1 MADHARAQDLAAIS
15 LDFDLTVGE
24 RAELDGHLDAC
35 PACRE
40 HLEGLRLDARAF
52 ADLPRRDAPERVRRR
67 IAPDPRPAPRM
78 RLRLAVSIAGVL
90 VVAVVVF
97 TGTGGLRSGGDE
109 PGATEPPG
117 VAVASPSATGPAS
130 TASQVAPASRPPATP
145 RPDLPATAWQVLD
158 DRSAFNVRA
167 VTPRRDTSSP
177 PPLPCQDCGDTSV
190 PTRRSVVGAAVET
203 DDGIV
208 AVGHGCFGGTWVTC
222 QADVWL
228 SADGR
233 DWQAVPHDPTLD
245 AGSDVW
251 VGRPTGM
258 VDVVVGPRGLVAG
271 GAVSAARGVQATIWV
286 SPDGRRW
293 EPMALAHEGEGR
305 VAAVAAGPARLVAVG
320 RVRTVDGLTAAA
332 WVSSDGATWEPA
344 ASLDG
349 AAVGRFTGDDQDV
362 AGMFDVTWAGD
373 RFVAVGAR
381 CSSLRACRVASWT
394 SPDGMAWSRAT
405 SDGPVGRMRSVA
417 SLGSSLVAV
426 GDDGTWDDA
435 VGRVWTSADAIN
447 WVPAAIGAGVKRPA
461 VLRAVVAID
470 AGAIAAGDGYAIG
483 STDGRSW
490 VRSDDG
496 ALAGGIVHGLT
507 AGATGV
513 IATGRGTPVEVRN
526 VWEHPPVVWHLPY
539 R

>member
-35 PACRE
+35 PACRA

-67 IAPDPRPAPRM
+67 VVPDPRPAPGM
-78 RLRLAVSIAGVL
+78 RLRLAVAIAGVF
-90 VVAVVVF
+90 VVAIVVF
-97 TGTGGLRSGGDE
+97 TGTGGLRFGGGG
-109 PGATEPPG
+109 PGGTEPTA
-117 VAVASPSATGPAS
+117 VAVASPSAPGPTS

-145 RPDLPATAWQVLD
+145 RPDLPATAWQVPD
-158 DRSAFNVRA
+158 DRSAFDVKA
-167 VTPRRDTSSP
+167 VTPKKDTSSP
-177 PPLPCQDCGDTSV
+177 PPLPCQDCGDTTV
-190 PTRRSVVGAAVET
+190 TTRRAVVGAAVET

-208 AVGHGCFGGTWVTC
+208 AIGHGCFGGNWVTC

-251 VGRPTGM
+251 VDRPTGM
-258 VDVVVGPRGLVAG
+258 VDVVAGPRGLVAG
-271 GAVSAARGVQATIWV
+271 GAVSTAGQVHATIWV

-293 EPMALAHEGEGR
+293 KPIALAHEGEAR
-305 VAAVAAGPARLVAVG
+305 VGAVAAGPASLVAVG
-320 RVRTVDGLTAAA
+320 RARTADGMMAAA
-332 WVSSDGATWEPA
+332 WVSSDGADWEPA
-344 ASLDG
+344 ARLDG
-349 AAVGRFTGDDQDV
+349 AAAGRFAGDDQDV
-362 AGMFDVTWAGD
+362 AGMFDVTWTGD

-381 CSSLRACRVASWT
+381 CTSLDACRVAAWT
-394 SPDGMAWSRAT
+394 SPDGRAWSQAA
-405 SDGPVGRMRSVA
+405 SDGTAGRMRSVA

-426 GDDGTWDDA
+426 GDDGIWADA
-435 VGRVWTSADAIN
+435 VGRVWTSADATT
-447 WVPAAIGAGVKRPA
+447 WVPAAIGAGVERPA
-461 VLRAVVAID
+461 VLRAVVAIG
-470 AGAIAAGDGYAIG
+470 AGAIAAGDGYAIE

-490 VRSDDG
+490 ARSDDG
-496 ALAGGIVHGLT
+496 ALAQGAVYGLT
-507 AGATGV
+507 AGSQGIVATGHG
-513 IATGRGTPVEVRN
+513 APVEVRD
-526 VWEHPPVVWHLPY
+526 VWEYPPAVWHLPY